1 MFCCHELS
9 LLSFVNVLDESH
21 VYMAG
26 IMALLHQKYVFWR
39 SVTMNTRLS
48 DHDLA

>member
-1 MFCCHELS
+1 MFGCHELS
-9 LLSFVNVLDESH
+9 LLSYVNVLDELH

-26 IMALLHQKYVFWR
+26 ILALLHQKYILCR

-48 DHDLA
+48 EHDLA